1 MTTNEIEIIAIY
13 SKCDMNND
21 DSLGVGLRLLG
32 LGTVLCEVAH
42 FLAVETN

>member
-21 DSLGVGLRLLG
+21 DSLSVGLRLLG
-32 LGTVLCEVAH
+32 LGTVLGEVTN
-42 FLAVETN
+42 FLTVETN